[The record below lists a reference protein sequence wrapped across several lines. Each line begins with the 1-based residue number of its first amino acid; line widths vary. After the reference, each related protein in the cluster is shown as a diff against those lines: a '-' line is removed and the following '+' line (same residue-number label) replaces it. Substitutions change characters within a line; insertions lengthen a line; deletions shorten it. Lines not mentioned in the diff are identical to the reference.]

1 MRIRESMIG
10 STSSQT
16 TTNILIKLLRTLLR
30 NNVLQRIFKEEINL
44 LGLLSTL
51 YSLLRMLS
59 SIRLRSLLFI
69 KKIR

>member
-10 STSSQT
+10 LTSSQI